1 MCEWQALAGVAGL
14 RARPWAAGELEHT
27 AIVLLARGGQLA
39 TMGWQWQAWRDV
51 NEPLQ
56 LALESLEKQRWCGG
70 GCVVRVASACVVSGR
85 ARSSRGE
92 EGGVV
97 DASIGRNTRYNTA
110 PKGGRPRHAMARFS
124 PQAEG
129 HHDWLTA

>member
-70 GCVVRVASACVVSGR
+70 GACYERVVSGR
-85 ARSSRGE
+85 ARGSRG
-92 EGGVV
+92 
-97 DASIGRNTRYNTA
+97 AGRR
-110 PKGGRPRHAMARFS
+110 RR
-124 PQAEG
+124 
-129 HHDWLTA
+129 